1 MTAVKHLK
9 GFTEEKL
16 MAFVEGEGGPDGLV
30 PGSLQQFSLS
40 EAVFARL
47 CGRLDN
53 LAFVQGCGAAEY
65 RANKSWH
72 LWSWASPLDGIEISP
87 VSAARRST
95 SWSWKR
101 TLACCWKIGV

>member
-40 EAVFARL
+40 EAVFAI
-47 CGRLDN
+47 
-53 LAFVQGCGAAEY
+53 VQGCGAAEY